1 MIMLLKIA
9 YFLIL
14 GKPLIFYTGILTIL
28 SFWFAAF
35 IGYLNFKGSRLI
47 PFKWH
52 PRVVA
57 GAILLSIIHGLM
69 GLSIYFNL

>member
-1 MIMLLKIA
+1 MITEIA
-9 YFLIL
+9 YLMIF
-14 GKPLIFYTGILTIL
+14 GKPMIFHTGILTL
-28 SFWFAAF
+28 VSFLLAAL

-57 GAILLSIIHGLM
+57 FAILLGVIHGIM